1 MSKKYYFDEL
11 QNNKFDTIWY
21 GFIEFDILNNNILN
35 DNIKMSNI
43 TDIIVDISNVNF
55 YIFIEE
61 NRLYLSLDNDR
72 YYYTYTCFEK
82 TIREIIYKLIEYLS
96 GDTIN
101 KIEFINGEFTGV
113 EYKPNGCQYKYK
125 LTKIDNKISLK
136 KRILNWSENK

>member
-11 QNNKFDTIWY
+11 QNTKFDTIWY
-21 GFIEFDILNNNILN
+21 GFIEFDTLNNNILN

-43 TDIIVDISNVNF
+43 TDIIIDISNVNF

-61 NRLYLSLDNDR
+61 NRIYLSLDNDR

-125 LTKIDNKISLK
+125 LTKIDSKISLK

>member
-1 MSKKYYFDEL
+1 
-11 QNNKFDTIWY
+11 
-21 GFIEFDILNNNILN
+21 
-35 DNIKMSNI
+35 MSNI
-43 TDIIVDISNVNF
+43 TDIIIDISNVNF

-61 NRLYLSLDNDR
+61 NRIYLSLDNDR

-125 LTKIDNKISLK
+125 LTKIDSKISLK

>member
-21 GFIEFDILNNNILN
+21 GFIEFDTLNNNILN

-96 GDTIN
+96 GDNIN